1 MNLNINNKNLFF
13 QELIK
18 NQRKNLIVE
27 KKLKLSDLKRIASYL
42 SISIFE
48 NNCSIWHGYITEFK
62 NNSYYI
68 NFYFNGKKHALH
80 RLLYYNFIDDIEDNE
95 YLKYNCIDK
104 GKCCCIYHFTKNNL
118 YKKNNLLKQFDK
130 SKNNS
135 ENNSENNIENNSE
148 NNIKNN
154 IENNIENK
162 LLTISK
168 YKKKI
173 FVDL

>member
-1 MNLNINNKNLFF
+1 MNSNINNKNIFF

-27 KKLKLSDLKRIASYL
+27 KKLKLSDLKRISSYL
-42 SISIFE
+42 HTSVFG
-48 NNCSIWHGYITEFK
+48 NTCCIWDGYITEFK

-80 RLLYYNFIDDIEDNE
+80 RLLYYNFIDNIEDNE

-104 GKCCCIYHFTKNNL
+104 GKCCCIYHFTKISQGNKHINL
-118 YKKNNLLKQFDK
+118 SNQIDI
-130 SKNNS
+130 
-135 ENNSENNIENNSE
+135 SENNIENIE
-148 NNIKNN
+148 N
-154 IENNIENK
+154 IENIDTNI
-162 LLTISK
+162 LK